1 MVSAGPIRP
10 AEPPPRPVRAAVGGG
25 IGAGKSE
32 AVGMLAERGFE
43 TLDADRVGHGLLAP
57 GHPIADRVAA
67 RWPSAAAE
75 GRIDRAVL
83 GRIVF
88 EDPMQLAELEAL
100 THPAILRA
108 VKEWAAEAGGRPA
121 AVEVS
126 VLSVMSGLAGAGWT
140 RVVVDASAET
150 RRGRLRRRGMTE
162 ADIEARMSVQPGRA
176 EWLATADL
184 TLDNDRGPEL
194 LRSEVARLAAGLLA

>member
-1 MVSAGPIRP
+1 
-10 AEPPPRPVRAAVGGG
+10 
-25 IGAGKSE
+25 
-32 AVGMLAERGFE
+32 MLAERGFE

-57 GHPIADRVAA
+57 GHPVAAAVSA
-67 RWPSAAAE
+67 RWPETAAE
-75 GRIDRAVL
+75 GRIDREVL

-88 EDPMQLAELEAL
+88 EDPPQLAELEAL

-108 VKEWAAEAGGRPA
+108 VEEWAAEAGRRPA

-126 VLSVMSGLAGAGWT
+126 VLSVMSGLAGEDWT

-150 RRGRLRRRGMTE
+150 RRGRLRRRGMSE
-162 ADIEARMSVQPGRA
+162 EDIKARMSVQPGRE

-184 TLDNDRGPEL
+184 TVDNDRDPEL
-194 LRSEVARLAAGLLA
+194 LRSEVDRLAGRLLA

>member
-1 MVSAGPIRP
+1 
-10 AEPPPRPVRAAVGGG
+10 
-25 IGAGKSE
+25 
-32 AVGMLAERGFE
+32 MLAERGFE
-43 TLDADRVGHGLLAP
+43 TLDADLVGRGLLAP
-57 GHPIADRVAA
+57 GHPIAARVSA
-67 RWPSAAAE
+67 RWPEAAEE

-88 EDPMQLAELEAL
+88 ADPLQLAELEAL
-100 THPAILRA
+100 THPAILRT
-108 VKEWAAEAGGRPA
+108 VEEWAAEAGGRPA

-140 RVVVDASAET
+140 RVVVDASAEA

-176 EWLATADL
+176 EWLAAADL
-184 TLDNDRGPEL
+184 KLDNDRSPEL
-194 LRSEVARLAAGLLA
+194 LRSEVARLAAGLLT

>member
-1 MVSAGPIRP
+1 
-10 AEPPPRPVRAAVGGG
+10 
-25 IGAGKSE
+25 
-32 AVGMLAERGFE
+32 MLAERGFE
-43 TLDADRVGHGLLAP
+43 TLDADLVGRGLLAP
-57 GHPIADRVAA
+57 GHPIADRVSA
-67 RWPSAAAE
+67 RWPEAAEE

-88 EDPMQLAELEAL
+88 ADPLQLAELEAL
-100 THPAILRA
+100 THPAILRT
-108 VKEWAAEAGGRPA
+108 VEEWAAEAGGRPA

-140 RVVVDASAET
+140 RVVVDASAEA

-176 EWLATADL
+176 EWLAAADL
-184 TLDNDRGPEL
+184 KLDNDRSPEL
-194 LRSEVARLAAGLLA
+194 LRSEVARLAAGLLT

>member
-1 MVSAGPIRP
+1 M
-10 AEPPPRPVRAAVGGG
+10 PRPVRAAVGGG

-32 AVGMLAERGFE
+32 VLGMLAGRGFE

-57 GHPIADRVAA
+57 GHSVAERVAA

-75 GRIDRAVL
+75 GLIDRGVL

-88 EDPMQLAELEAL
+88 EDPRQLAELEAL

-108 VKEWAAEAGGRPA
+108 IEEWAAEAGRRPA

-126 VLSVMSGLAGAGWT
+126 VLSVTSDLAGAGWT

-150 RRGRLRRRGMTE
+150 RRRRLRRRGMAA
-162 ADIEARMSVQPGRA
+162 ADIEARISVQPGRE

-184 TLDNDRGPEL
+184 VVDNDRGPEM
-194 LRSEVARLAAGLLA
+194 LRSEVDRLAAELPA

>member
-1 MVSAGPIRP
+1 M
-10 AEPPPRPVRAAVGGG
+10 PRPVRAAVVGG

-32 AVGMLAERGFE
+32 VLGMLAERGFE

-57 GHPIADRVAA
+57 GHPVAERVSA
-67 RWPSAAAE
+67 RWPEAAAE
-75 GRIDRAVL
+75 GLIDRGVL

-88 EDPMQLAELEAL
+88 EDPLQLAELEAL

-108 VKEWAAEAGGRPA
+108 IEEWAAEAGRRPA

-126 VLSVMSGLAGAGWT
+126 VLSIMSGLAGAGWT

-162 ADIEARMSVQPGRA
+162 ADIEARISVQPGRE

-184 TLDNDRGPEL
+184 VVDNDRGPEM
-194 LRSEVARLAAGLLA
+194 LRSEVDRLAAGLPA

>member
-10 AEPPPRPVRAAVGGG
+10 AEPLPRPVRAAVGGG

-32 AVGMLAERGFE
+32 VVGMLAERGFD

-57 GHPIADRVAA
+57 GHPIADRVSA
-67 RWPSAAAE
+67 RWPEAAAE

-83 GRIVF
+83 GWIVF
-88 EDPMQLAELEAL
+88 EDPLQLAELEAL

-108 VKEWAAEAGGRPA
+108 VEEWAAEAGGRPA

-150 RRGRLRRRGMTE
+150 RRDRLRRRGMTE
-162 ADIEARMSVQPGRA
+162 ADIKARMSVQPGRA
-176 EWLATADL
+176 EWLAAADL
-184 TLDNDRGPEL
+184 TVDNDRSPDL
-194 LRSEVARLAAGLLA
+194 LRSEVARLAERLLT

>member
-1 MVSAGPIRP
+1 M
-10 AEPPPRPVRAAVGGG
+10 PRPVRAAVVGG

-32 AVGMLAERGFE
+32 VLGMLAERGFE

-57 GHPIADRVAA
+57 GHPVAERVSA
-67 RWPSAAAE
+67 RWPEAAAE
-75 GRIDRAVL
+75 GLIDRGVL

-88 EDPMQLAELEAL
+88 EDPLQLAELEAL

-108 VKEWAAEAGGRPA
+108 IEEWAAEAGRRPA

-126 VLSVMSGLAGAGWT
+126 VLSIMSGLAGAGWT

-162 ADIEARMSVQPGRA
+162 ADIEARISVQPGRE

-184 TLDNDRGPEL
+184 VVDNDRGPEM
-194 LRSEVARLAAGLLA
+194 LRSEIDRLAAELPA

>member
-1 MVSAGPIRP
+1 M
-10 AEPPPRPVRAAVGGG
+10 RAAVVGG

-32 AVGMLAERGFE
+32 VLGMLAERGFE

-57 GHPIADRVAA
+57 GHPVAERVSA
-67 RWPSAAAE
+67 RWPEAAAE
-75 GRIDRAVL
+75 GLIDRGVL

-88 EDPMQLAELEAL
+88 EDPLQLAELEAL

-108 VKEWAAEAGGRPA
+108 IEEWAAEAGRRPA

-126 VLSVMSGLAGAGWT
+126 VLSIMSGLAGAGWT

-162 ADIEARMSVQPGRA
+162 ADIEARISVQPGRE

-184 TLDNDRGPEL
+184 VVDNDRGPEM
-194 LRSEVARLAAGLLA
+194 LRSEVDRLAAGLPA